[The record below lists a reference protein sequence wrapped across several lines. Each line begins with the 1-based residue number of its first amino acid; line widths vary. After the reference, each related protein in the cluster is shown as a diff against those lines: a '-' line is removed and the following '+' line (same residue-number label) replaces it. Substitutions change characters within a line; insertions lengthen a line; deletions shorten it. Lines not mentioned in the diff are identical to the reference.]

1 MVCACVHV
9 CLLSCHS
16 LACFLQWGGEGTHRS
31 TPWEGGEGTG
41 REMGLGQES
50 SGNELKGNP
59 KLCLLNKS
67 AIVAT
72 LFGLIAG
79 IFGKLSFL

>member
-1 MVCACVHV
+1 
-9 CLLSCHS
+9 
-16 LACFLQWGGEGTHRS
+16 
-31 TPWEGGEGTG
+31 
-41 REMGLGQES
+41 MGLGQES

-59 KLCLLNKS
+59 KLCSLNKS

-72 LFGLIAG
+72 LFGLIAA